1 MLGQLLNCKHQLV
14 LCLKFKQK
22 KNFLKIFEN
31 MGRAKKATKKVS
43 PKKKT
48 QRKTGRLNWVNSIF
62 TQYCQFCFE
71 VPSVYFRTLVAT
83 ATTATTCLSQKNC
96 SKNYWTGWPVLG
108 SWSLLNLHSTSLS
121 HPHLPS
127 PTSSGILRLI

>member
-1 MLGQLLNCKHQLV
+1 
-14 LCLKFKQK
+14 
-22 KNFLKIFEN
+22 

-48 QRKTGRLNWVNSIF
+48 PRKTGRLNSIF

-108 SWSLLNLHSTSLS
+108 S
-121 HPHLPS
+121 
-127 PTSSGILRLI
+127 